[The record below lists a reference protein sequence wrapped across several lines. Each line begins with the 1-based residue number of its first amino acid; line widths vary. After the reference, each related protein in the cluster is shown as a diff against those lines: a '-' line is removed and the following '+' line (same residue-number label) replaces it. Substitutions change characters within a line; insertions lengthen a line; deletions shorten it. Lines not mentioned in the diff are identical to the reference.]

1 MLHSCPCGYQS
12 KRENVKRHMS
22 TCKRIKAAERVTDG
36 ISDVNERLVVTEEK
50 LAAKEAL
57 LDAATKRASE
67 LTEENSS
74 LKNENK
80 QLKKQVKEK
89 ASTTV
94 NITNNI
100 TNINVTIA
108 PFQGFH
114 KNGAA
119 RLCDMPAVPDDQVRR
134 LLLTP
139 AMSVPK
145 YIALKYLETET
156 PSLRIPNVSRSYME
170 VVQKE
175 RDGICRWV
183 RVDKGDT
190 LDRMVE
196 AGAEDLTGNYGGL
209 QNMMCAKWFDEW
221 WPLDYQAKSR
231 KAIAKR
237 WKRDVEHMIL
247 NKRKCMQQR
256 GV

>member
-1 MLHSCPCGYQS
+1 M
-12 KRENVKRHMS
+12 
-22 TCKRIKAAERVTDG
+22 
-36 ISDVNERLVVTEEK
+36 
-50 LAAKEAL
+50 
-57 LDAATKRASE
+57 
-67 LTEENSS
+67 
-74 LKNENK
+74 KNENK

-100 TNINVTIA
+100 TNNINVTIA
-108 PFQGFH
+108 PFQEFL

-119 RLCDMPAVPDDQVRR
+119 SLCQMPAVPDDQVRR

-139 AMSVPK
+139 AVSVPK

-175 RDGICRWV
+175 RDGICHWV

-221 WPLDYQAKSR
+221 WFDKSR
-231 KAIAKR
+231 KATAKR

>member
-100 TNINVTIA
+100 TNNINVTIA
-108 PFQGFH
+108 PFQEFL

-119 RLCDMPAVPDDQVRR
+119 SLCQMPAVPDDQRFAR
-134 LLLTP
+134 CYLLQRCQSQNT
-139 AMSVPK
+139 
-145 YIALKYLETET
+145 
-156 PSLRIPNVSRSYME
+156 SRSNTWR
-170 VVQKE
+170 Q
-175 RDGICRWV
+175 R
-183 RVDKGDT
+183 
-190 LDRMVE
+190 
-196 AGAEDLTGNYGGL
+196 L
-209 QNMMCAKWFDEW
+209 QACGFQM
-221 WPLDYQAKSR
+221 
-231 KAIAKR
+231 
-237 WKRDVEHMIL
+237 
-247 NKRKCMQQR
+247 
-256 GV
+256 

>member
-57 LDAATKRASE
+57 LDAGTKRASE

-100 TNINVTIA
+100 TNNINVTIA
-108 PFQGFH
+108 PFQEFL

-119 RLCDMPAVPDDQVRR
+119 SLCQMPAVPDDQVRR

-139 AMSVPK
+139 AVSVPK

-175 RDGICRWV
+175 RDGICHWV

-190 LDRMVE
+190 LNQIAD
-196 AGAEDLTGNYGGL
+196 GGRR
-209 QNMMCAKWFDEW
+209 
-221 WPLDYQAKSR
+221 S
-231 KAIAKR
+231 
-237 WKRDVEHMIL
+237 
-247 NKRKCMQQR
+247 
-256 GV
+256 